1 MDPQTTSTQSV
12 CEKLDIAWSH
22 CTESKGP
29 DGKKQFRCLHCGITY
44 KGGGINRIKQHLA
57 GIRGNIA
64 SCMKVPH
71 DIRYQMQEN
80 LKEIGKKKQQA
91 QEELEHNT
99 AVFVDEYMEEER
111 GSSSLPKSQS
121 SDAHH
126 EGTNKGKRKL
136 DNIEKFFAPRTR
148 AGSQPSLKSVVA
160 SKEAIHHAD
169 LAVARWFYDSCIPL
183 NAINS
188 NFAQKAIDAIGAIG
202 PGYKLPSYYKL
213 RVNLLRDCKEEC
225 KLLIDSYKRSWSEIG
240 YTLMA
245 DGWTDNR
252 NRTLI
257 NFLVYY
263 PRGPHNVVQLV
274 TDNAANYKK
283 AGELLHER
291 FGNIYWSPCSAHCLN
306 LILKDIGNMSHI
318 QDLAQ
323 RASKVTIF
331 VYNHVFVLAWLRKRY
346 GWKEIIRPGATRFAT
361 IFITLKSM
369 ADHKLD
375 LQAFITSKV
384 FFDSKISK
392 TVKGKE
398 VSAIILDNKFWNDC
412 LLASKLSGPLI
423 RLLRIVDSDE
433 KPSLGFLYDGMYK
446 ARKAIKLMFRNA
458 KRMYKPYTNIHCA
471 AYFLNPHFQYDKENF
486 CQKAEVM
493 QGLIELIGNKDI
505 CPKSTATMNEPDEW
519 WKMFGSSAPN
529 LQKLAVRILSQTSSS
544 SGCERNWSVFEQIHT
559 KRRNHLEHQRLN
571 DLVFVRYNL
580 NLRHRN
586 YDPLDYTSIEMVDFW
601 VLDEE
606 PVSELILENLETEI
620 YTEDVIPV
628 AEELNTSSTKEPL
641 NEEVLD
647 DVGNDN
653 EIISNEDID
662 AFGGECFDEQGFR
675 DITFD
680 ASNLGDDF

>member
-12 CEKLDIAWSH
+12 REKLDIAWSH
-22 CTESKGP
+22 CTESKGR

-64 SCMKVPH
+64 SCKKVPH

-136 DNIEKFFAPRTR
+136 DNIETFFAPRTR
-148 AGSQPSLKSVVA
+148 TGSQPSLKSVMA
-160 SKEAIHHAD
+160 SKEAIHRAD
-169 LAVARWFYDSCIPL
+169 LA
-183 NAINS
+183 
-188 NFAQKAIDAIGAIG
+188 AIDAIGAIG

-213 RVNLLRDCKEEC
+213 RVNLLRDCKDEC

-240 YTLMA
+240 CTLMD

-257 NFLVYY
+257 NFLVYC
-263 PRGPHNVVQLV
+263 PRGVAFLKSVDASDITKDAKTLCSLFCEVVQWIGPHNVVQLV
-274 TDNAANYKK
+274 IDNAANYKK

-331 VYNHVFVLAWLRKRY
+331 VYNHIFVLAWLRKRD

-361 IFITLKSM
+361 TFITLKSM

-375 LQAFITSKV
+375 LQAFIT
-384 FFDSKISK
+384 
-392 TVKGKE
+392 
-398 VSAIILDNKFWNDC
+398 N
-412 LLASKLSGPLI
+412 
-423 RLLRIVDSDE
+423 SDE

-458 KRMYKPYTNIHCA
+458 KRMYKPYTSIIKRRWDRQLRQGIHCA

-505 CPKSTATMNEPDEW
+505 CPKSTATMNEVRLFRDSLESFGKPIALTMAKEMQPD
-519 WKMFGSSAPN
+519 
-529 LQKLAVRILSQTSSS
+529 
-544 SGCERNWSVFEQIHT
+544 
-559 KRRNHLEHQRLN
+559 
-571 DLVFVRYNL
+571 
-580 NLRHRN
+580 
-586 YDPLDYTSIEMVDFW
+586 
-601 VLDEE
+601 
-606 PVSELILENLETEI
+606 
-620 YTEDVIPV
+620 
-628 AEELNTSSTKEPL
+628 
-641 NEEVLD
+641 EEVLD

-653 EIISNEDID
+653 EIIGNEDID